1 MKIQIKTHIKEAL
14 DKAEVIIITA
24 GAGMGIDN
32 GLPDF
37 RGKDGFWRAYPY
49 LQKLGIDF
57 ERMANPKKFLCK
69 PTTCLGFLW
78 T

>member
-1 MKIQIKTHIKEAL
+1 
-14 DKAEVIIITA
+14 
-24 GAGMGIDN
+24 MGIDS